1 MNERQNTDN
10 ATLSVDR
17 RNRPVVENGEYAAFC
32 RRILAAH
39 ARRIADGDIDGLAA
53 LVTLAGDVDQAIN
66 DAVRGI
72 RAAGYSWTDV
82 ANRLGITRQA
92 ARQRWTGK
100 VAS

>member
-10 ATLSVDR
+10 TVLSADR
-17 RNRPVVENGEYAAFC
+17 RNRLVVENGEYAAFC

-53 LVTLAGDVDQAIN
+53 LVTLASDVDQAIT
-66 DAVRGI
+66 DAVIGI

-100 VAS
+100 LAV

>member
-10 ATLSVDR
+10 QSLSVDR

-53 LVTLAGDVDQAIN
+53 LVTLAGDVDQAI
-66 DAVRGI
+66 DHAVRGI

-92 ARQRWTGK
+92 ARQRWAGK

>member
-10 ATLSVDR
+10 QSLSADR

-53 LVTLAGDVDQAIN
+53 LVTLAGDVDQAID

-92 ARQRWTGK
+92 ARQRWAGK